1 MSIKEKEKEITLSH
15 NGYDSIKLK
24 IKKDYEEARKAIKEK
39 LYFQDKDLD
48 KYTLSYLDD
57 DGDENN
63 IDEDEFDSAFQSSE
77 WVLKPI
83 DDEEGD
89 DPEKDKEKIK
99 AELEDFKKKVNK
111 NVKNKQKEINEKVQ
125 KIKEDL
131 ISRFTKISSEK
142 IAENNKK
149 YEEKIKKL
157 EEIIKSLKEKNKKI
171 LEDVKKEYEES
182 IVNILDA
189 AGDFA
194 GKKIEDQ
201 LESYNNQFNEA
212 LNSKITESTIQMSEI
227 NNTIKNNIGEL
238 TNDQG
243 KMKEVMEDIKGK
255 FNELYLNVSQK
266 NINIKGLNK

>member
-1 MSIKEKEKEITLSH
+1 MSIKEKEITLSH

-24 IKKDYEEARKAIKEK
+24 IKKDYEEAKKAIKEK
-39 LYFQDKDLD
+39 LYFQDKDLN
-48 KYTLSYLDD
+48 KYILSYLDD

-63 IDEDEFDSAFQSSE
+63 IDEDEFESAFQSSE

-83 DDEEGD
+83 DEEEVD

-99 AELEDFKKKVNK
+99 AELEEFKKKVNK

-131 ISRFTKISSEK
+131 ISKFAKISKEK
-142 IAENNKK
+142 IDENNRK

-201 LESYNNQFNEA
+201 LESYNNQFNEV
-212 LNSKITESTIQMSEI
+212 LTSEITESTKQMSAI

-243 KMKEVMEDIKGK
+243 KMKVVMDDIKGK
-255 FNELYLNVSQK
+255 FSELYKAVSYKNV
-266 NINIKGLNK
+266 NA

>member
-1 MSIKEKEKEITLSH
+1 MSIKEKEITLSH

-24 IKKDYEEARKAIKEK
+24 IKKDYEEAKKAIKEK
-39 LYFQDKDLD
+39 LYFQDKDLN
-48 KYTLSYLDD
+48 KYILSYLDD

-63 IDEDEFDSAFQSSE
+63 IDEDEFESAFQSSE

-83 DDEEGD
+83 DEEEVD

-99 AELEDFKKKVNK
+99 AELEEFKKKVNK

-131 ISRFTKISSEK
+131 ISKFAKISKEK
-142 IAENNKK
+142 IDENNRK

-212 LNSKITESTIQMSEI
+212 LTSKITESTIQMSTI

-243 KMKEVMEDIKGK
+243 KMKDVMDDIKGK
-255 FNELYLNVSQK
+255 FNELYKKVSYKNV
-266 NINIKGLNK
+266 NA

>member
-1 MSIKEKEKEITLSH
+1 MSIKEKEITLSH
-15 NGYDSIKLK
+15 NGYNSIKLR
-24 IKKDYEEARKAIKEK
+24 IKKDYEEAKKAIKEK
-39 LYFQDKDLD
+39 LYFQDKDLN
-48 KYTLSYLDD
+48 KYILSYIDN

-63 IDEDEFDSAFQSSE
+63 IDEDEFDSAFQFSE

-83 DDEEGD
+83 EEDDDNPG
-89 DPEKDKEKIK
+89 KDKEKIK
-99 AELEDFKKKVNK
+99 AELEEFKKGVNK

-131 ISRFTKISSEK
+131 ISRFTKISKDK
-142 IAENNKK
+142 ISENNRK

-212 LNSKITESTIQMSEI
+212 LNSKIRESTIQMSEI

-238 TNDQG
+238 TSDQG
-243 KMKEVMEDIKGK
+243 KMKDVMDDIKGK

-266 NINIKGLNK
+266 NININNLNN